1 MPKYMIQASYTPEGL
16 MGLAK
21 DGASGRRAAVKA
33 GVKSVGG
40 KLESMHYA
48 FGSED
53 VIVIVDVPDNIA
65 AARLAVAVGSSGMV
79 SSITTP
85 LLTCEEMDKALTK
98 GTKYQAPGQA

>member
-1 MPKYMIQASYTPEGL
+1 

-21 DGASGRRAAVKA
+21 DGATGRRAAVKA
-33 GVKSVGG
+33 GIKSVGG
-40 KLESMHYA
+40 KLESMHFA

-53 VIVIVDVPDNIA
+53 VFVIADLPDAIA

-85 LLTCEEMDKALTK
+85 LLTCEAMDKALSK
-98 GTKYQAPGQA
+98 GTKYRAPGQA